1 MRWRVKDTAL
11 TKPQLAAYWRAATA
25 AAREVGEPLETYRK
39 RVMREEC
46 GVESVKALSRTGDFD
61 KVMLRFSVDA
71 GDYGAAGKF
80 ATAGAERMS
89 RLVCICAAQ
98 IMQLKGAPSGSTAAA
113 DYLAG
118 VIRQARFPCGSDA
131 AGFWLDCP
139 ADDLMAL
146 FHILDTHRRRLLR
159 RLCDSSSIRRFLSFD
174 PSVVYGLKPSGGISI
189 VYDSK
194 AYSDLN
200 SIRLNVR

>member
-1 MRWRVKDTAL
+1 MKDTAL

-80 ATAGAERMS
+80 ATAGAGRMS

-113 DYLAG
+113 EYLAG

-131 AGFWLDCP
+131 VGFWLDCP
-139 ADDLMAL
+139 ADNLMAL

-159 RLCDSSSIRRFLSFD
+159 QLVSQSTVRRFFGFD
-174 PSVVYGLKPSGGISI
+174 DDLVYIPLPDGGIRL
-189 VYDSK
+189 VYDAGHYASFSAVK
-194 AYSDLN
+194 VNLK
-200 SIRLNVR
+200 

>member
-1 MRWRVKDTAL
+1 MKDTSL
-11 TKPQLAAYWRAATA
+11 TKPQFAAYWRAATA
-25 AAREVGEPLETYRK
+25 AAREVGEPIEEYRK

-46 GVESVKALSRTGDFD
+46 GVDSVKELNRTGDYD

-80 ATAGAERMS
+80 ATAGAERLS

-98 IMQLKGAPSGSTAAA
+98 IMQLKGAPEGSTAAA
-113 DYLAG
+113 EYLAG
-118 VIRQARFPCGSDA
+118 VISQAQLPCGSDA

-139 ADDLMAL
+139 QDALMAL

-159 RLCDSSSIRRFLSFD
+159 QLVSTETVRRFLGFD
-174 PSVVYGLKPSGGISI
+174 DDLVYFPLPDGG
-189 VYDSK
+189 V
-194 AYSDLN
+194 
-200 SIRLNVR
+200 RLNYDASHYASFSAVKVNLK